1 MDNNMTILLI
11 LLSYLT
17 GAFPSAFIVGKSFFS
32 IDIRE
37 HGSGNAGAT
46 NTFRVLGKAAGTIV
60 LIIDVFK
67 GWLVVNFVYLF
78 PSIYI
83 NPELIFEYQLLFG
96 VFAVVGHLFPVY
108 TRFRGGKG
116 IATLLGILIGL
127 HSFSAFVSCIVFI
140 TVLLAF
146 RYVSLASIFSAIAF
160 PFIIYFF
167 SESSDVSLIIFS
179 IFVPLLALSTH
190 HKNIRR
196 LLRGQERKIKFK

>member
-1 MDNNMTILLI
+1 MTILLI

-32 IDIRE
+32 IDIRQ

-46 NTFRVLGKAAGTIV
+46 NTFRVLGKVAGTIV

-78 PSIYI
+78 PSFNI
-83 NPELIFEYQLLFG
+83 NPELLFEYQLLFG
-96 VFAVVGHLFPVY
+96 VFAVIGHLFPVY

-116 IATLLGILIGL
+116 IVTLLGLLIGL
-127 HSFSAFVSCIVFI
+127 HSISALVSCMVFI
-140 TVLLAF
+140 IVLLAF

-160 PFIIYFF
+160 PIIIYFF
-167 SESSDVSLIIFS
+167 TESSDVSLIIFS